1 MDEKM
6 ASQPNPMNNRTTV
19 ERKSD
24 RELVVTR
31 TFDAPARIVFEAW
44 TRPELFKQWWAP
56 KSMGM
61 FLRSC
66 EMDVRAGGR
75 YRFEFG
81 HDASNPDEFF
91 GRYIEVIPH
100 SRLVWTND
108 EGGDGGPVT
117 TVTFEEKGG
126 KTLLVLHELYPSKE
140 ALDAAGTGAADA
152 MGEQFEQLDELLV
165 TLGASVG
172 RS

>member
-1 MDEKM
+1 MHAKRENDPTSGK
-6 ASQPNPMNNRTTV
+6 NRTTV

-31 TFDAPARIVFEAW
+31 IFNAPARIVFEAW
-44 TRPELFKQWWAP
+44 TRPDLFKRWWAP

-75 YRFEFG
+75 YRLVFG

-91 GRYIEVIPH
+91 GRYIEVTPPT
-100 SRLVWTND
+100 RLVWTND

-117 TVTFEEKGG
+117 TLTFEEKGG

-140 ALDAAGTGAADA
+140 ALDAGAGAADA

>member
-1 MDEKM
+1 MDAKRESDPTSGK
-6 ASQPNPMNNRTTV
+6 NRTTV
-19 ERKSD
+19 ERKSS

-44 TRPELFKQWWAP
+44 TKPELFMRWWAP
-56 KSMGM
+56 KSIGVP
-61 FLRSC
+61 LLSC
-66 EMDVRAGGR
+66 EMDVRAGGK
-75 YRFEFG
+75 YRLEFG
-81 HDASNPDEFF
+81 QNVSNSMAFF
-91 GRYIEVIPH
+91 GNYIEVTPH

-140 ALDAAGTGAADA
+140 ALDAGLGSYDGMRETL
-152 MGEQFEQLDELLV
+152 EQLDEFLV

>member
-1 MDEKM
+1 MDESDSEPTM
-6 ASQPNPMNNRTTV
+6 ENRTMV
-19 ERKSD
+19 DRKSD

-31 TFDAPARIVFEAW
+31 TFDAPPRIVFEAW
-44 TRPELFKQWWAP
+44 TKPELFMRWWAP
-56 KSMGM
+56 KSIGVP
-61 FLRSC
+61 LLSC
-66 EMDVRAGGR
+66 EMDVRAGGK
-75 YRFEFG
+75 YRLEFG
-81 HDASNPDEFF
+81 QDASNSMAFF
-91 GRYIEVIPH
+91 GNYIEVIPH

-126 KTLLVLHELYPSKE
+126 KTLLVMHELYPSKE

-152 MGEQFEQLDELLV
+152 MGETFEQLDELLV